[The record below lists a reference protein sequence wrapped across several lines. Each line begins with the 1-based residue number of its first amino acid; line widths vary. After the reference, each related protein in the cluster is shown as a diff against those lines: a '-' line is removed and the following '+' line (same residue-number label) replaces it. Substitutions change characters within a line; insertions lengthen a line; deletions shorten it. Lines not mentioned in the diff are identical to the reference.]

1 MFMENNRAVQSSL
14 HLDKI
19 IFDKIEFK
27 RLGISSDNELELEL
41 QSNIAQ
47 KQNTEIYRVNLNLTG
62 NKPDEYFFEIS
73 LTGFF
78 TFIQDGDVTSELKE
92 SLITRNA
99 PAILMPYLRSEVS
112 ILTAQPGLE
121 CVVLPVYNVSKIM
134 SNN

>member
-78 TFIQDGDVTSELKE
+78 HIY
-92 SLITRNA
+92 TRWRCN
-99 PAILMPYLRSEVS
+99 
-112 ILTAQPGLE
+112 Q
-121 CVVLPVYNVSKIM
+121 
-134 SNN
+134 